1 MSFSSKIAQL
11 WGDASKGVQ
20 NAQDFI
26 KSELISKIAN
36 EPGLQEAWKMLMLSS
51 NIIPVA
57 KSRGEYTPVLPSWL
71 NNTLVGTGSVIGI
84 ANAFVTSNISSV
96 LGAATGLSTV
106 LGGNSTETLSQ
117 VLMMPNIEGIPI
129 SSNKVI
135 TSRSADTSEQVLIVQ
150 STAQKKYWTDNVV
163 PHLKEWQ
170 INGFITSSLSID
182 QGFVIKPSLDLQLKF
197 LDICMLS
204 RRPVLFKNGR
214 GEFIFV
220 QITNLQTVE
229 TPEYNNGIEIT
240 VSLKEYVPYE
250 VTTEIQEID
259 VAVQDLS
266 ELEMLQNI
274 S

>member
-11 WGDASKGVQ
+11 WGNASKGVQ

-36 EPGLQEAWKMLMLSS
+36 EPELQEAWKVLMLSS

-57 KSRGEYTPVLPSWL
+57 KSRGKYTPVLPPWV
-71 NNTLVGTGSVIGI
+71 NNTLNSTGSVIGI
-84 ANAFVTSNISSV
+84 ANAFVTNNISSI
-96 LGAATGLSTV
+96 LGASTGLSTV
-106 LGGNSTETLSQ
+106 LGASTETLSS

-135 TSRSADTSEQVLIVQ
+135 TSRNADTSEQVLIVQ
-150 STAQKKYWTDNVV
+150 STSQKKYWTDNVV

-170 INGFITSSLSID
+170 INGYITSSLSID
-182 QGFVIKPSLDLQLKF
+182 QGFVIKPSLDLQMKF

-204 RRPVLFKNGR
+204 RRPVLFKNAR

-229 TPEYNNGIEIT
+229 SPEYNNAVEIT
-240 VSLKEYVPYE
+240 ISLKEYVPYE

-266 ELEMLQNI
+266 KLKILQNI